1 MHVHTPASFLYAQVL
16 LSKFCAARVQ
26 LPVGSPDVSPTGQ
39 SIARILQLS
48 ASHGWP
54 YYAVSGAWQF

>member
-1 MHVHTPASFLYAQVL
+1 MYMHVHTPASFLYAQVL
-16 LSKFCAARVQ
+16 LSKVRAARVQ
-26 LPVGSPDVSPTGQ
+26 LPVGSPDVTGQ

-54 YYAVSGAWQF
+54 YYAVSVAWQL